1 MNYFFSKKAM
11 PTKRFA
17 HSCGLV
23 TGPEIVVA
31 GGQYSGTLDSVDI
44 YNVDSD
50 SWREGTDVFK
60 FITVLNHK
68 KFYHSKQTTTAN
80 EKLCCCAL

>member
-1 MNYFFSKKAM
+1 M
-11 PTKRFA
+11 PTKRYA

-50 SWREGTDVFK
+50 SWREGTDV
-60 FITVLNHK
+60 
-68 KFYHSKQTTTAN
+68 Y
-80 EKLCCCAL
+80 